1 MPRGQRTAR
10 EDRRYA
16 RALSHPTRVRILA
29 LLEER
34 VATPRD
40 LAEWLDGPTLGAVS
54 HHVRLLHRVG
64 LIRLVRTTSVR
75 GALSHHYKAAVRV
88 RVAGE
93 GWDDATPIVKH
104 ATAASAL
111 EIAAHNL
118 RAAAS
123 ADAEADQ
130 SGAQLGRRRLRLD
143 ERGWREAAAACE
155 RLVKRFAELEEASAA
170 RAQDAREAALLLLLF
185 EPFAADPE
193 DLPEP

>member
-1 MPRGQRTAR
+1 VPRGQRTAR

-40 LAEWLDGPTLGAVS
+40 LADWLDGPTLGAVS

-75 GALSHHYKAAVRV
+75 GAMSHHYRAAARV

-93 GWDDATPIVKH
+93 GWDDAAPIVKH
-104 ATAASAL
+104 ATAAARSRSRRTTSARPRRRTPRPTSP
-111 EIAAHNL
+111 A
-118 RAAAS
+118 RSSAAAGCGSTS
-123 ADAEADQ
+123 A
-130 SGAQLGRRRLRLD
+130 GGGRRRR
-143 ERGWREAAAACE
+143 
-155 RLVKRFAELEEASAA
+155 ASGS
-170 RAQDAREAALLLLLF
+170 
-185 EPFAADPE
+185 
-193 DLPEP
+193 